1 MENGFSK
8 WIGLVLLA
16 VFSIQYSAAQNQVK
30 ATALQHDIKDLSQ
43 RSSKVFDQNGERC
56 AVIKFETPIPS
67 FFSFNLGAQ
76 QIEKRENKD
85 DEVWIWVSPD
95 VKKMTIRCSECTP
108 LKDYRVNLKSGN
120 VYRAKLTTGLPQEVA
135 TTQHV
140 NIYCE
145 HAPFNISIDGQEP
158 IVNASHNY
166 YTELPIG
173 AHQLNVSAKL
183 YKPYSATFRVFRSRP
198 YMDTIRLE
206 DNYGEIVLTASQ
218 SAYTVYLDGELQKH
232 NKTVAAEPGMHKIVI
247 SKDRYESFETT
258 VEVKLKEQTPVQA
271 ILKPA
276 FALFNIDAAE
286 DDTEIWVDGKYR
298 SRKKANVELVW
309 GVHKI
314 EGRRK
319 GYDTYEYPIKDFN
332 ANSEKSIK
340 IPKLNKQ
347 YGSIRLSIFPPN
359 SQTYVDGKLVN
370 SQDGI
375 YNDPRVP
382 TGLHFVQVRMTDYK
396 SVRDTFTVESGQVYA
411 RNYELTPYA
420 LGEVSIQT
428 DPDVAIYRVVPDE
441 TVPIFLGHT
450 NYVGKLPAGEN
461 IIELK
466 NVSGVTC
473 QYHLFI
479 NEKKMHNVTMPFRRK
494 LMVRTNVVG
503 GKITLATKYTKMPY
517 RIKANKKMNS
527 NPLQYVIDIDKR
539 GYQPYHDTIDLAQP
553 GTKLMIYRA
562 NLLKYGDTIP
572 RKRYQSPQFL
582 QRFYD
587 NAGTWFIGIIDFGY
601 AFDFNGGLGYRH
613 LVDVGVLP
621 FRYRML
627 GINPADFEISVTD
640 SAWVQSFAYRPKI
653 SLVLPCNRGFAF
665 TFYGGVSVN
674 LYDRYI
680 AKEKPVNG
688 VRTDLLGGVSMRL
701 NYVGKFP
708 VDIFAEYKHPLSG
721 VDKTV
726 TSKALQ
732 QFRVGINFAIGID
745 H

>member
-8 WIGLVLLA
+8 WIGVLLLCCGITAA
-16 VFSIQYSAAQNQVK
+16 VAQNQMKV
-30 ATALQHDIKDLSQ
+30 TALQHDIKDLSQ

-120 VYRAKLTTGLPQEVA
+120 VYRAKITTGLPQEVA
-135 TTQHV
+135 TTQHI

-145 HAPFNISIDGQEP
+145 HTPFNISIDGQEP
-158 IVNASHNY
+158 IVNASHNF

-173 AHQLNVSAKL
+173 AHQLMVSAKL
-183 YKPYSATFRVFRSRP
+183 YKPYNATFRVFRSRP

-206 DNYGEIVLTASQ
+206 DNYGEIVLTATQ
-218 SAYTVYLDGELQKH
+218 SAYSVYLDGELQRH
-232 NKTVAAEPGMHKIVI
+232 NKIVQAEPGMHKIVV
-247 SKDRYESFETT
+247 SKDRYESYETT
-258 VEVKLKEQTPVQA
+258 VEVKLKEQSFVHAT
-271 ILKPA
+271 LKPA
-276 FALFNIDAAE
+276 FMLFNIDAAE
-286 DDTEIWVDGKYR
+286 DETEIWVDGKYR

-332 ANSEKSIK
+332 ANSDKSIK

-347 YGSIRLSIFPPN
+347 YGSMRLSVFPP
-359 SQTYVDGKLVN
+359 SAQTYVDGKQVN

-375 YNDPRVP
+375 YNDPRVS
-382 TGLHFVQVRMTDYK
+382 TGLHFVHIRLTDYR

-411 RNYELTPYA
+411 RNYELRPYA
-420 LGEVSIQT
+420 LGEASIQT
-428 DPDVAIYRVVPDE
+428 DPNVAIYRRVPD
-441 TVPIFLGHT
+441 VDIPIFLGHT
-450 NYVGKLPAGEN
+450 SYSGKLPAGEN

-466 NVSGVTC
+466 STTGVTC
-473 QYHLFI
+473 EYHVFI
-479 NEKKMHNVTMPFRRK
+479 NEKKTHSFTLPFRRK
-494 LMVRTNVVG
+494 LMIRTNVVG
-503 GKITLATKYTKMPY
+503 GRMTLSTKYTKQPY
-517 RIKANKKMNS
+517 RIRPNKKINS
-527 NPLQYVIDIDKR
+527 NPLQYVIDIEKR
-539 GYQPYHDTIDLAQP
+539 GYQPYHDTIDLTKP
-553 GTKLMIYRA
+553 GTELEIYRA
-562 NLLKYGDTIP
+562 NMIKIGDTIP
-572 RKRYQSPQFL
+572 RRRYQSPNFL

-601 AFDFNGGLGYRH
+601 GFDFDGGQGFKH
-613 LVDVGVLP
+613 LINVGVLP
-621 FRYRML
+621 IRYRML
-627 GINPADFEISVTD
+627 GLNLADFEICVND
-640 SAWVQSFAYRPKI
+640 SASWKHSIAYRPKI

-665 TFYGGVSVN
+665 TFFGGVSYN
-674 LYDRYI
+674 IYDKFMS
-680 AKEKPVNG
+680 KESVTP
-688 VRTDLLGGVSMRL
+688 RLHAIGGVSMRL

-708 VDIFAEYKHPLSG
+708 VDIFAEYKYPLKGIDRSLI
-721 VDKTV
+721 TRNE
-726 TSKALQ
+726 Q
-732 QFRVGINFAIGID
+732 MFRVGINFAIGID